1 MKGFNKIIVTFI
13 AVSIILFAVSN
24 ALISNIES
32 GSINEY
38 KIELNSVIHKLEENE
53 ETSLSEYNSI
63 IDVCTVNDTDNLYNS
78 RYEYIIYETN
88 GTLYRI
94 DYKHNN
100 TYNKDI
106 TVIVNASL
114 GVFSLFGL
122 AVLFYTKEN
131 ILKPFNRISDL
142 PYELSKGNLT
152 VSIKE
157 NKNKYFG
164 KFLWGLDMLREKL
177 EQQKQ
182 NELEFQKQKK
192 TLVLSISHDIKTPL
206 GAIELYSKAL
216 QKNLYKDEDKKK
228 RVAVSI
234 QEKCDEIKNYVDDI
248 INASN
253 DDFLNFDVNNGEFYL
268 SELINSVK
276 RYYIEKLDVMKIN
289 FTVDEYS
296 DCIVYGDLD
305 RAVEVIQNL
314 TENAIK
320 YGDGKFINISFSDE
334 EECKLVSVVNSG
346 CTLPENEIS
355 HIFDSFYRGSN
366 VGSNSGSGLGL
377 YICKKLMQNMNGDIF
392 AESGNNQMTVTA
404 VFSHI

>member
-1 MKGFNKIIVTFI
+1 MFFHFSVLRCFFI
-13 AVSIILFAVSN
+13 
-24 ALISNIES
+24 
-32 GSINEY
+32 
-38 KIELNSVIHKLEENE
+38 
-53 ETSLSEYNSI
+53 
-63 IDVCTVNDTDNLYNS
+63 
-78 RYEYIIYETN
+78 
-88 GTLYRI
+88 
-94 DYKHNN
+94 
-100 TYNKDI
+100 
-106 TVIVNASL
+106 
-114 GVFSLFGL
+114 
-122 AVLFYTKEN
+122 
-131 ILKPFNRISDL
+131 
-142 PYELSKGNLT
+142 
-152 VSIKE
+152 
-157 NKNKYFG
+157 
-164 KFLWGLDMLREKL
+164 
-177 EQQKQ
+177 
-182 NELEFQKQKK
+182 QKK

-366 VGSNSGSGLGL
+366 FGSNSGSGLGL

-392 AESGNNQMTVTA
+392 AESGNDQMTVTA
-404 VFSHI
+404 VFSRI